1 MANNCCFPY
10 GNEVYT
16 PDMTTHPGWTKVV
29 ACPAATCPPK
39 QYIVPGHHPYCAPPH
54 KVGRVK
60 IDGTIR
66 LSTTY
71 TDHHGHVQKFDII
84 PGVSYEIDA
93 FSNTRGICHFVGK
106 IVDFETVEGVQ
117 EILKAPHRIT
127 ISSIIVDTSDIYE
140 SRLLRIRI
148 ENIERMLPILGPE
161 QLTPV
166 QQSNVCIEDPFVQRE
181 VDEFVS
187 LHDVGTPVGEDGS
200 TTNNTSSSSASQSG
214 DTNLGSSLHDYLDL

>member
-1 MANNCCFPY
+1 MANNNFPY

-16 PDMTTHPGWTKVV
+16 PDMTTHPGWTNVV
-29 ACPAATCPPK
+29 ACPAPTCPPK
-39 QYIVPGHHPYCAPPH
+39 QYIVPGHHPYCPPPH

-60 IDGTIR
+60 IDGSIR

-71 TDHHGHVQKFDII
+71 TDHHGHVQKFDIV

-117 EILKAPHRIT
+117 EILKAPHC
-127 ISSIIVDTSDIYE
+127 ISISAIIIDASDMYE
-140 SRLLRIRI
+140 SKLLRIRV

-161 QLTPV
+161 HMTPT
-166 QQSNVCIEDPFVQRE
+166 QQSNVCIEDPFILRE
-181 VDEFVS
+181 IDEFVD
-187 LHDVGTPVGEDGS
+187 LHDVGDPVDG
-200 TTNNTSSSSASQSG
+200 TTTDNNTQSSSTGQNG
-214 DTNLGSSLHDYLDL
+214 DLGTDLHDYLDP